1 MFLFRICKTQLS
13 VKVCDFFEF
22 CSFLSGN
29 FVTFRLNEFLHSCGA
44 NIDMDF
50 IVQKNY
56 SVRDIRIHSNSG
68 LLYFALY
75 FTTGWRGEYICLI
88 FKSFY

>member
-13 VKVCDFFEF
+13 VKVFDFFEF

-29 FVTFRLNEFLHSCGA
+29 FVTFRLNEFLQSCGA

-50 IVQKNY
+50 IAIVKK
-56 SVRDIRIHSNSG
+56 SRSEI
-68 LLYFALY
+68 LLEFIQIKY
-75 FTTGWRGEYICLI
+75 TTLL
-88 FKSFY
+88 

>member
-13 VKVCDFFEF
+13 VKVFDFFEF

-50 IVQKNY
+50 IVQKKTTRSETLEFIQVLDY
-56 SVRDIRIHSNSG
+56 STLHSTLQLAG
-68 LLYFALY
+68 
-75 FTTGWRGEYICLI
+75 
-88 FKSFY
+88 